1 MPTLYFIGL
10 GLSDERDISVKGL
23 EIVRK
28 STRVF
33 LESYTSLL
41 NIDHARLEAFYQKK
55 VEICY
60 RETVEIEMDEILK
73 TIANEG
79 KNDEIFSFLVIGDP
93 FCATTHSDL
102 QLRAIKQGIKV
113 KAIHNA
119 SIINA
124 VGVTGMQL
132 YSFGHIVSVPFF
144 TEKWKPYSFL
154 NRVVDNYKTKLHTL
168 VLLDIRVREISDE
181 NLLKGKK
188 IYDPPHFM
196 SVNVCLD
203 QIVESVK
210 ANEVKEFGEIDKLKV
225 FGVAR
230 IGADDQLI
238 LSGTIDELRKVD
250 FGKPLHSVIVC
261 GPEMHE
267 LEKDMFNFYNV
278 KNNEWKELPAPKEE
292 EEEEWSN

>member
-1 MPTLYFIGL
+1 
-10 GLSDERDISVKGL
+10 
-23 EIVRK
+23 
-28 STRVF
+28 
-33 LESYTSLL
+33 
-41 NIDHARLEAFYQKK
+41 
-55 VEICY
+55 
-60 RETVEIEMDEILK
+60 MDEILQ
-73 TIANEG
+73 TIANSE
-79 KNDEIFSFLVIGDP
+79 KKDEIYSFLVIGDP

-102 QLRAIKQGIKV
+102 QLRAIKLGIEV

-154 NRVVDNYKTKLHTL
+154 NRVVDNYKSKLHTL

-196 SVNVCLD
+196 TVNVCLD
-203 QIVESVK
+203 QSVESVK
-210 ANEVKEFGEIDKLKV
+210 ANNVTAFGDIDKLKV

-238 LSGTIDELRKVD
+238 LSGTIEELRFVD
-250 FGKPLHSVIVC
+250 FGKPLLSSFFQVSPPSI
-261 GPEMHE
+261 ER
-267 LEKDMFNFYNV
+267 
-278 KNNEWKELPAPKEE
+278 
-292 EEEEWSN
+292 

>member
-1 MPTLYFIGL
+1 MPILYFIGL

-41 NIDHARLEAFYQKK
+41 NIDHARLEEFYKK
-55 VEICY
+55 KIEICY
-60 RETVEIEMDEILK
+60 RETVEIEMNEILQS
-73 TIANEG
+73 IVSEG
-79 KNDEIFSFLVIGDP
+79 GPDEIFSFLVIGDP

-102 QLRAIKQGIKV
+102 QLRAIKLGIRV
-113 KAIHNA
+113 RAIHNA

-144 TEKWKPYSFL
+144 TEKWKPYSFV
-154 NRVVDNYKTKLHTL
+154 NRVVSNYQNKLHTL

-196 SVNVCLD
+196 SVNVAIA
-203 QIVESVK
+203 QIIESVQANSIETFGDIHELK
-210 ANEVKEFGEIDKLKV
+210 A

-238 LSGTIDELRKVD
+238 RSGTLRELSTVD
-250 FGKPLHSVIVC
+250 FGKPLHSVIIC

-267 LEKDMFNFYNV
+267 LEKAMFDFYSV
-278 KNNEWKELPAPKEE
+278 KNNPCQMLPEPKEE
-292 EEEEWSN
+292 ESN

>member
-23 EIVRK
+23 EIVKK
-28 STRVF
+28 SSRVF

-41 NIDHARLEAFYQKK
+41 NINHSKLEEFYQKK
-55 VEICY
+55 IEICY

-73 TIANEG
+73 VISSEG
-79 KNDEIFSFLVIGDP
+79 KEDEIFSFLVIGDP

-102 QLRAIKQGIKV
+102 QLRAIKLGIKV

-144 TEKWKPYSFL
+144 TEKWRPYSFVS
-154 NRVVDNYKTKLHTL
+154 RVVTNFKNKLHTL

-196 SVNVCLD
+196 TVNIAVE
-203 QIVESVK
+203 QIIESVQ
-210 ANEVKEFGEIDKLKV
+210 ANEIKEFGDILNLKA

-230 IGADDQLI
+230 IGGDDQLI
-238 LSGTIDELRKVD
+238 LSGTLDELRKVD
-250 FGKPLHSVIVC
+250 FGKPLHSVIIC

-267 LEKDMFNFYNV
+267 LETAMFEFYNV
-278 KNNEWKELPAPKEE
+278 KNNEWKQLPEQKEE
-292 EEEEWSN
+292 

>member
-28 STRVF
+28 SSRVF

-41 NIDHARLEAFYQKK
+41 NINHSKLEEFYKKK

-73 TIANEG
+73 AISSEG
-79 KNDEIFSFLVIGDP
+79 KEDEIFSFLVIGDP

-102 QLRAIKQGIKV
+102 QLRAIKLGIKV

-119 SIINA
+119 SIINS

-144 TEKWKPYSFL
+144 TEKWRPYSFV
-154 NRVVDNYKTKLHTL
+154 NRVVTNFQNKLHTL

-196 SVNVCLD
+196 TVNIAME
-203 QIVESVK
+203 QIIESVQT
-210 ANEVKEFGEIDKLKV
+210 NEIKDFGDILKLKA

-230 IGADDQLI
+230 IGADDQMI
-238 LSGTIDELRKVD
+238 LSGTLDELRKVD
-250 FGKPLHSVIVC
+250 FGKPLHSVIIC

-267 LEKDMFNFYNV
+267 LETAMFEFYNV
-278 KNNEWKELPAPKEE
+278 KNNEWKAVEEKKEE
-292 EEEEWSN
+292 ESN